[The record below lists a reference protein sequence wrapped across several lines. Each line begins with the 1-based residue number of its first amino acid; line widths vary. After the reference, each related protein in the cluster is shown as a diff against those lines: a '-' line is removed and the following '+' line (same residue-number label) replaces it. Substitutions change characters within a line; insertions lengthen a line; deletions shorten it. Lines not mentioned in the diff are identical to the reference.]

1 MIIFFSVLGQPL
13 QGVKICPAK
22 MHHWITCIFYFH
34 ICIHGS
40 NFGSTMR
47 YKRVK
52 LSRQNIVASRAS
64 SSSSFH
70 HRHSFLQWQCVATGK
85 GRLGSRVR
93 LLQLQLLMSPIPTRD
108 RDNVHLFA
116 LCKRAIAKRYKEVK
130 FDRLKYDREIFGR
143 ANFNS
148 L

>member
-1 MIIFFSVLGQPL
+1 
-13 QGVKICPAK
+13 

-116 LCKRAIAKRYKEVK
+116 LCKRAIKSFNPLFIWPVWKPCCLYLKAVSNLKKARNRTEHWRRTST
-130 FDRLKYDREIFGR
+130 RLSK
-143 ANFNS
+143 
-148 L
+148 